1 MNRHKNI
8 PKTPT
13 IFSRLILAGLTVA
26 LATLGLQ
33 TSHAV
38 LVRESQIVNVPTGVL
53 GAPGIGTAEGW
64 GNPPGTGGPTV
75 TNGAGS
81 LIGTNLGLIASE
93 GDRVFIG
100 TVSNLQTRNQFFAES
115 PFSLTDLPGDETNMY
130 YSFLYKFNDPARIG
144 GTNILV
150 RVNKWNSGTGSR
162 QFFDV
167 MARRVGEFIQ
177 VGIAKGMSSAPVTN
191 WAATNIAAGET
202 VFIVVRQNIR
212 EGPSNDVIYLW
223 VNPPTNS
230 FGASDDNLPPASAV
244 VGHEPP
250 YGDEDSSGTGV
261 GRFAIGGGINSE
273 FDELRI
279 GTTWADVTPRFGMCV
294 NPTIVTPPTNVT
306 IAAGLSATF
315 RVSALGTGRTYQWQ
329 LSTNSGATWENIPGA
344 IGMNY
349 TTPLLRASDNGKQ
362 YRVIV
367 TTPCSGVSVTSAVAT
382 LTVYEPTPTPVG
394 IVC

>member
-100 TVSNLQTRNQFFAES
+100 TVSNLQTRNQF
-115 PFSLTDLPGDETNMY
+115 LGNVWTNQNVPSEGTNLY
-130 YSFLYKFNDPARIG
+130 FSFLYKFNDVTRIG

-150 RVNKWNSGTGSR
+150 RVNKQNSGTGLR

-167 MARRVGEFIQ
+167 MARRVGDFIQ
-177 VGIAKGMSSAPVTN
+177 VGIAKGISDSIAITN
-191 WAATNIAAGET
+191 WAGTNISAGAT
-202 VFIVVRQNIR
+202 IFLVVRYHLKP
-212 EGPSNDVIYLW
+212 GWSNDVAYLW
-223 VNPPTNS
+223 VNPPAAS
-230 FGASDDNLPPASAV
+230 FGAPENNLPPPSAV
-244 VGHEPP
+244 AGDSPP
-250 YGDEDSSGTGV
+250 YGDEDATGSNP
-261 GRFAIGGGINSE
+261 GRFAIGSGVDAE

-279 GTTWADVTPRFGMCV
+279 GTTWADVTPWFGMCV
-294 NPTIVTPPTNVT
+294 NPTIVAPPTNMT
-306 IAAGLSATF
+306 IAAGLSAT
-315 RVSALGTGRTYQWQ
+315 
-329 LSTNSGATWENIPGA
+329 
-344 IGMNY
+344 
-349 TTPLLRASDNGKQ
+349 
-362 YRVIV
+362 
-367 TTPCSGVSVTSAVAT
+367 
-382 LTVYEPTPTPVG
+382 
-394 IVC
+394 